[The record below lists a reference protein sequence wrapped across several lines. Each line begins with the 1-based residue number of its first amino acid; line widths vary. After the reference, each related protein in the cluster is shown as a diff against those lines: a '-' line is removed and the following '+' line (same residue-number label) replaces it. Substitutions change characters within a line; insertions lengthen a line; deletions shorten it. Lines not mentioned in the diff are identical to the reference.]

1 MPHGIIGIG
10 LLIVMNF
17 VIFNGLLM
25 LVAANKHRRFLMWFQ
40 GMDPRLERR
49 PQRSRDRGLDLG
61 RRLAGMGLAS
71 MGIYIASNVIRD
83 ARLNRPEA
91 SGTPV
96 SAEGHVLSWILGCF
110 SLVSGIFVLFNPDWI
125 IQWSKKHQP
134 ANVEV
139 PDQMMNMWRRG
150 AIFFGV
156 MLLLGGLYTLWNVL
170 SAS

>member
-1 MPHGIIGIG
+1 MSHGIIGIG
-10 LLIVMNF
+10 LLIVMSF

-25 LVAANKHRRFLMWFQ
+25 LAAPNKHQRFLTRFQ
-40 GMDPRLERR
+40 GMDSGPERP
-49 PQRSRDRGLDLG
+49 PQWSRDRGLDLG

-71 MGIYIASNVIRD
+71 MGIYIASKLIRD

-91 SGTPV
+91 LGTPV
-96 SAEGHVLSWILGCF
+96 SADGHVLSWIVGCF

-125 IQWSKKHQP
+125 VQWSKKHQP

-139 PDQMMNMWRRG
+139 PDQMMNIWRRG

>member
-10 LLIVMNF
+10 LLIVMSF

-25 LVAANKHRRFLMWFQ
+25 LAAPNKHRRFLTWFQ
-40 GMDPRLERR
+40 GMDSGPERPPHGPRTL
-49 PQRSRDRGLDLG
+49 GLDLG

-71 MGIYIASNVIRD
+71 MGIYIASSLIRD

-91 SGTPV
+91 SGTPA
-96 SAEGHVLSWILGCF
+96 SAEGHVVSWIVGCF
-110 SLVSGIFVLFNPDWI
+110 SLVFGVFVLFNPDWI
-125 IQWSKKHQP
+125 VQWSKKHQP

-139 PDQMMNMWRRG
+139 PDQMINVWRRG
-150 AIFFGV
+150 TIFFGV

>member
-10 LLIVMNF
+10 LLTVMSF

-25 LVAANKHRRFLMWFQ
+25 LAAPNKHRRFLTWFQ
-40 GMDPRLERR
+40 GMDSRLERR
-49 PQRSRDRGLDLG
+49 PQGPRDRGLDLG

-71 MGIYIASNVIRD
+71 MGIYIASNLIRD

-91 SGTPV
+91 SSTPV
-96 SAEGHVLSWILGCF
+96 SAEGHVVSLIVGCF
-110 SLVSGIFVLFNPDWI
+110 SLISGICVLSNPDWI
-125 IQWSKKHQP
+125 VQWSKKHQP

-139 PDQMMNMWRRG
+139 PDQMMNIWRRG
-150 AIFFGV
+150 AIFLGV

-170 SAS
+170 TAS